1 MSINMKNVLGIV
13 FANMHDMTVESLTQ
27 KRTMGSILFGGRY
40 RLIDFPLSNMV
51 NSGITNIG
59 VVTKHNYQSLLDHMG
74 NGRSW
79 DLSRKNG
86 GLHILPPFGNNE
98 STLYRGR
105 LEALYGAISFITH
118 APQEYVVMSDCD
130 VIANIDFRPI
140 VAFHEKSGADI
151 TVVTSTGKLNSYET
165 KQGTFMTVDSQGRV
179 QEVFIHSGLEGTGA
193 LNLNMYVVKKD
204 FLVDIIMS
212 YTAKGM
218 YSFERDVLQA
228 KKNELKI
235 MAYDYKGYY
244 KQICSILSYFNA
256 NMDLLDVKNSRE
268 LFNRNCPIY
277 TKLKDNAPSKYGL
290 DSKVTNSLIADGCV
304 IDGEVENCVLFR
316 GVKIGKGSVV
326 KNSILMQDT
335 VVGENTTIDYA
346 ITDKNVVVGDSRSL
360 SSSESFPIYV
370 AKDAKV

>member
-1 MSINMKNVLGIV
+1 MSVNMKNVLGIV

-51 NSGITNIG
+51 NSGITTVG

-79 DLSRKNG
+79 DLSRKTG

-105 LEALYGAISFITH
+105 LEALYGAASFIMH

-130 VIANIDFRPI
+130 VVVNIDYRPI
-140 VAFHEKSGADI
+140 VDFHIESGADI
-151 TVVTSTGKLNSYET
+151 TVVTSTGKLSSYET
-165 KQGTFMTVDSQGRV
+165 KQSTFMTVDSQSRV
-179 QEVFIHSGLEGTGA
+179 QDVLIHSGLEGTGA

-204 FLVDIIMS
+204 FLLDIVKSNIS
-212 YTAKGM
+212 KGF

-228 KKNELKI
+228 KKKELKI
-235 MAYDYKGYY
+235 MSYDYQGYF
-244 KQICSILSYFNA
+244 KQIFSILSYYNA
-256 NMDLLDVKNSRE
+256 NMDLLDNKNRKA
-268 LFNRNCPIY
+268 LFNISAPIY
-277 TKLKDNAPSKYGL
+277 TKLKDNAPVKYGL

-335 VVGENTTIDYA
+335 VVGENAKIDYA
-346 ITDKNVVVGDSRSL
+346 ITDKNVVVSNGRNL
-360 SSSESFPIYV
+360 SSSETYPIYV
-370 AKDAKV
+370 AKDASV

>member
-1 MSINMKNVLGIV
+1 MSVNMKNVLGIV

-51 NSGITNIG
+51 NSGISNIG

-79 DLSRKNG
+79 DLARKTG
-86 GLHILPPFGNNE
+86 GLHILPPFGSNE

-105 LEALYGAISFITH
+105 LEALYGVMNFLTH
-118 APQEYVVMSDCD
+118 SNQEYVIMSDCD
-130 VIANIDFRPI
+130 VIANIDYRPI
-140 VAFHEKSGADI
+140 IDFHCDNGADI
-151 TVVTSTGKLNSYET
+151 TVVVSTKKYSSYET
-165 KQGTFMTVDSQGRV
+165 KQSTILTLDSQNRV
-179 QEVFIHSGLEGTGA
+179 QDVLIRSGLEGTGA
-193 LNLNMYVVKKD
+193 LSLNMFVIKKD
-204 FLVDIIMS
+204 VLIDIVKS
-212 YTAKGM
+212 YTSKGL

-228 KKNELKI
+228 KRKELKI
-235 MAYDYKGYY
+235 MAYDYTGYY
-244 KQICSILSYFNA
+244 SKIFSILSYFNA
-256 NMDLLDVKNSRE
+256 NMNLLDVKNCRT
-268 LFNRNCPIY
+268 LFKPSAPIY

-335 VVGENTTIDYA
+335 IVGENATIDYA
-346 ITDKNVVVGDSRSL
+346 ITDKNVIVGDGRSL
-360 SSSESFPIYV
+360 ASSETYPIYV
-370 AKDAKV
+370 AKDANV